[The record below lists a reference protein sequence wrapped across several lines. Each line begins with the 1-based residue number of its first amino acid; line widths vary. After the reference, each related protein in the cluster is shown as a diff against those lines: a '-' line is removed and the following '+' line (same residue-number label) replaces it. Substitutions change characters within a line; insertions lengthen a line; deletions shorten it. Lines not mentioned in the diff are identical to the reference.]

1 MFAIARNIES
11 PAALAAARTAQGYS
25 HYLSGDLVGARQ
37 YLLEAIEYRWS
48 GFQGVP
54 NSPRPG
60 GDPLLFAGQN
70 EWQLGHADSALQYM
84 ERALLQARTLDN
96 PFAVGFSLWF
106 LASLHGLRGEFKRS
120 RENNDEAV
128 RLGAASDFPLLKTI
142 GKILDAWVRAQ
153 IGEIS
158 DTVDRIREG
167 LAELDVLKFY
177 ATRAKYLG
185 YLCEAHALAGAIDD
199 AFLTV
204 EQALQINPDELI
216 YRPETFRLR
225 GELWLRR
232 GDTKMAEVDFNT
244 AISLAQTKSAKAWEL
259 RATTSLARLLRDTA
273 RRDEA
278 HAMLAGIYNW
288 FTEGFDTADLKD
300 AKALLDEL
308 SA

>member
-1 MFAIARNIES
+1 MFAIARDIES

-25 HYLSGDLVGARQ
+25 HYLLGDLVGARQ
-37 YLLEAIEYRWS
+37 YLFEAIEYRWS

-84 ERALLQARTLDN
+84 ERALLHARTVNN

-120 RENNDEAV
+120 RENNDEAL
-128 RLGAASDFPLLKTI
+128 RLGAASDFPLLKAI
-142 GKILDAWVRAQ
+142 GKIFAAWVRAQ
-153 IGEIS
+153 SGEIG
-158 DTVDRIREG
+158 DAVDRIREG
-167 LAELDVLKFY
+167 LSELDVLKFY

-185 YLCEAHALAGAIDD
+185 YLCEAQALAGGVDD
-199 AFLTV
+199 ASLTV
-204 EQALQINPDELI
+204 EQALQVNPDELI

-232 GDTKMAEVDFNT
+232 GDVTKAEVDFRT

-259 RATTSLARLLRDTA
+259 RATTSLARMLNKQG

-278 HAMLAGIYNW
+278 HAMLAEIYGW

-300 AKALLDEL
+300 AKALLEEL
-308 SA
+308 ST